1 MKQENA
7 IVEMRGL
14 SKGFGRTQALAGV
27 DLTVA
32 RGTIIGLLGA
42 NGAGKSTLLRHMIG
56 LYLADTG
63 TCTTFGVD
71 AAKLGPAELGR
82 IGYVHQEG
90 ELLEW
95 MTVAQLIR
103 YVAAY
108 YANWNSDLEA
118 RYIADFGI
126 ETDKRVGTLS
136 PGQRQKVA
144 ILLAIGFEPELLLL
158 DEPASAL
165 DPIARARFLDL
176 LLHIIQDANRT
187 IIISSHILSDVEK
200 VIDHTVIMRDGR
212 IVCDCAFDALRER
225 FTRITITSLNGPLPA
240 SLGFDNMISCQRNDT
255 RAVLTVK
262 DVPQET
268 LTARAKDLHCEIE
281 IKALT
286 LEEIY
291 AAIAG

>member
-212 IVCDCAFDALRER
+212 IVCDCSFDALRER

-240 SLGFDNMISCQRNDT
+240 SLGFDNVITCKRNDT